1 MKIELLHLQQLV
13 LVINEPELVIKE
25 LDNWLQVQD
34 QTTGAVGFIKKTLV
48 IE

>member
-1 MKIELLHLQQLV
+1 VNAQIEATYKANDKL
-13 LVINEPELVIKE
+13 LVIKE